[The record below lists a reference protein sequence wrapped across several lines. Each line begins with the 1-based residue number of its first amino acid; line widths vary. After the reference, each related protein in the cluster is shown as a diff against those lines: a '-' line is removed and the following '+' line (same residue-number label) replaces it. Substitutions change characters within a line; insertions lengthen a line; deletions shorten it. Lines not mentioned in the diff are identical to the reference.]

1 MLASMKCYAVTK
13 KIVAGERIV
22 FQNSRP
28 AAFLKTKRSGLKP
41 ASFNDHSISP
51 VRTETRSIPAAAK
64 QQQRP
69 HRTEKSGRGFWDNVN
84 GSDIHNIRTKLR
96 ITYSS

>member
-28 AAFLKTKRSGLKP
+28 AAFLKTKRSGLSP
-41 ASFNDHSISP
+41 ASFNDHSIRP
-51 VRTETRSIPAAAK
+51 VWTETRSIPPAAK

-69 HRTEKSGRGFWDNVN
+69 NRTEKSG
-84 GSDIHNIRTKLR
+84 
-96 ITYSS
+96 